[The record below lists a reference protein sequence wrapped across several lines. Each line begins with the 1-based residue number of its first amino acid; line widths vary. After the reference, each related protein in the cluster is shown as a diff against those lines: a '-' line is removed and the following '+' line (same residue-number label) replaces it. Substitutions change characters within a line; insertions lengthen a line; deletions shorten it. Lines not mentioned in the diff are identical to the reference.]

1 MVSHDLLPAK
11 SEMFLDATYVPL
23 YIQTLI
29 WLATQPAEMLGTIPT
44 PARWITNILK
54 NRAGRQP

>member
-11 SEMFLDATYVPL
+11 SGIFLDATYVPL

-54 NRAGRQP
+54 NRAGQQP

>member
-11 SEMFLDATYVPL
+11 SVVFLDATYVPL

-29 WLATQPAEMLGTIPT
+29 CLATQPAFRPRSSLVLLLEADGSV
-44 PARWITNILK
+44 
-54 NRAGRQP
+54 G

>member
-11 SEMFLDATYVPL
+11 SGVFLDATYVPL

-29 WLATQPAEMLGTIPT
+29 WLATQPAFR
-44 PARWITNILK
+44 PAVPWYCYL
-54 NRAGRQP
+54 RQTDP